1 MWRLSLAGL
10 TLLSIIAVPAP
21 DPESESKTNEYIAMG
36 LVLFGK
42 FWITVSFASVFL
54 YSAEIYPTV
63 VRTTGMG
70 TSSTCARFG
79 GMACGWIA
87 LLSVR
92 ERCIFPLSVFV
103 LSRFF
108 LILAFFLESF
118 SPSFVPSA
126 ASKM

>member
-92 ERCIFPLSVFV
+92 ELHFSSICFCSLPFPSHSCIFLGE
-103 LSRFF
+103 FF
-108 LILAFFLESF
+108 PILRSF
-118 SPSFVPSA
+118 RR
-126 ASKM
+126 K